1 MEEFLNKFRT
11 LFHIK
16 KYLVKYNINN
26 NVGFSNSFIELIQ
39 KDPIKTAD
47 FWIKTI
53 PLISEVQKTIEGEL
67 DTLKLQRKNLQ
78 QSFDGIYSNY
88 KSLVSKKKEIDAD
101 LKDLLNKKQGL
112 TSVGANLQNN
122 ITSLESDLNKVELN
136 LLTSV
141 QLEKN
146 KKLEQATFIQ
156 IEKTKNLITLSPDS
170 IELST
175 IRAKLNDLNIKLKET
190 RDIIDNHIKNVQLK
204 ESYTLSLERSKKKL
218 ETNKQN
224 IKNYNFEI
232 DKQIKLVN
240 EHNDKLKVLRES
252 YESKDKEI
260 VQLADKIKEVKK
272 TKIYFNLQSI
282 NENIKE
288 LNFDILKNIDIEKLK
303 LDINIFKK
311 GILNIFN
318 ENTTGFEMNVE
329 NDKNIYNYTKFH
341 SFLNDLKLFDNPNS
355 GLNGILN
362 GLLTESNCI
371 KFKNFEF
378 FNTFINIYIKDFNR
392 FFESLVNLE
401 KQFLTSTN
409 VAEGTVYLKEIKTF
423 KFKLSLLLFNIMYHN
438 LSEDSFSFYSKG
450 LAPKG
455 LMSIKSVTDYDIVT
469 KNIFIKIKETSE
481 IRLREECKLK
491 SINPD
496 KLKLFTEFFK
506 IHVNPIDNKDK
517 SKSPSNHDLKKM
529 VTVKSE
535 RMKQIDDKMK
545 AKETITK

>member
-1 MEEFLNKFRT
+1 MDKFRT

-53 PLISEVQKTIEGEL
+53 PLISEVQETIKGEL

-224 IKNYNFEI
+224 ITNYNFEI

-240 EHNDKLKVLRES
+240 EHNEKLKVLRES

-282 NENIKE
+282 NENIKVE
-288 LNFDILKNIDIEKLK
+288 WQPAIIGRPDNDPTHNKLLAINLQAVANGMSVSRKHAQILEEEHRYFIEPLS
-303 LDINIFKK
+303 
-311 GILNIFN
+311 
-318 ENTTGFEMNVE
+318 T
-329 NDKNIYNYTKFH
+329 YNPTY
-341 SFLNDLKLFDNPNS
+341 LNDETTPIEGKR
-355 GLNGILN
+355 
-362 GLLTESNCI
+362 E
-371 KFKNFEF
+371 
-378 FNTFINIYIKDFNR
+378 
-392 FFESLVNLE
+392 LVNNDCLYIS
-401 KQFLTSTN
+401 K
-409 VAEGTVYLKEIKTF
+409 ARIK
-423 KFKLSLLLFNIMYHN
+423 L
-438 LSEDSFSFYSKG
+438 
-450 LAPKG
+450 
-455 LMSIKSVTDYDIVT
+455 
-469 KNIFIKIKETSE
+469 IF
-481 IRLREECKLK
+481 
-491 SINPD
+491 
-496 KLKLFTEFFK
+496 
-506 IHVNPIDNKDK
+506 
-517 SKSPSNHDLKKM
+517 
-529 VTVKSE
+529 
-535 RMKQIDDKMK
+535 
-545 AKETITK
+545 TICPE